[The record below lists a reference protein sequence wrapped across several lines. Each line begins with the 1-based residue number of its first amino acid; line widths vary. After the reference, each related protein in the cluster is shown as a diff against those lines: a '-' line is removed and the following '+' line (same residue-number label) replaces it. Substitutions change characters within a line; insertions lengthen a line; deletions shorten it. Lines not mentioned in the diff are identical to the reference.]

1 MAQFTA
7 DIAGALNRGLQFRQE
22 NELRPAQLALANQ
35 NVANAEQGFRAGEQN
50 MQFNRT
56 QDRALNQQIDQRT
69 DDQKNQSLYR
79 AAMNIGNA
87 TDEQIIPIL
96 EAQIANVEGNFGGDA
111 AESRRVLEI
120 AKAGDFQG
128 ARSLA
133 KQAIDIGIA
142 QGDIKSSQGGTSGTK
157 FFAPQTD
164 PDTGQQFVIRANPNT
179 GDAERVNI
187 EGAIQRTSAQSNQS
201 EVNQA
206 TAVETAKGKVTRTN
220 QMKKEFGD
228 MRRQAARARIPIMQ
242 ALKLVSLADQGLAGA
257 AKVQIARI
265 IPGID
270 VANEAQL
277 DAALSTLALDQLQ
290 KFSGPTTDF
299 EYAVTESIAG
309 RLSDPATAND
319 ARVKSLDRANWFINR
334 ESEQFD
340 KFITDGGDP
349 DTFAFDFNEEVKTK
363 KATLSLQSLQDSA
376 VAANATIEEALKR
389 LNE

>member
-56 QDRALNQQIDQRT
+56 QNRALNQQIDQRT

-96 EAQIANVEGNFGGDA
+96 EAQIANVEGNLGGDA
-111 AESRRVLEI
+111 TESRRALEL
-120 AKAGDFQG
+120 AKARDFQG
-128 ARSLA
+128 VRTIA

-187 EGAIQRTSAQSNQS
+187 EGAIQRTSTESNQS

-206 TAVETAKGKVTRTN
+206 IALETAKGKVTRASA
-220 QMKKEFGD
+220 MKKEFGD

-257 AKVQIARI
+257 AKLQIARI

-334 ESEQFD
+334 EADQFD
-340 KFITDGGDP
+340 KFIEGGGNP
-349 DTFAFDFNEEVKTK
+349 DKFNFDFNEEVKTK
-363 KATLSLQSLQDSA
+363 KATLSLRSLQDSA
-376 VAANATIEEALKR
+376 VAANVTIEEALKR